1 MRINTSLTLTL
12 SKVDVLQINSTS
24 FFVED
29 GSYFRIKNVQLGY
42 TLGNDVLGSTG
53 LESVK
58 VFVQA
63 TNLLT
68 LTKYT
73 GLDPEVGRSTFFGD
87 FGSDWGIGIDSGF
100 YPVTQTFTFGIKA
113 GF

>member
-1 MRINTSLTLTL
+1 MVSLSAPALEF
-12 SKVDVLQINSTS
+12 NSTS